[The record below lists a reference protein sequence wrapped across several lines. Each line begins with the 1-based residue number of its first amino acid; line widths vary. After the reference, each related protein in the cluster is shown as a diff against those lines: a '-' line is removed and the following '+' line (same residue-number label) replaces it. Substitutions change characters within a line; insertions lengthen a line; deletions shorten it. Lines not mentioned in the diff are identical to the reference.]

1 MKKQLFLIFLLI
13 FSPINIFA
21 EESGGIDEQ
30 RTKEVER
37 QSGIGFVD
45 VNETLISD
53 RNVLSNEDSSF
64 DELNNAKNG
73 TNEFAVLSDSPYI
86 RMIVF
91 TVKFIVSAYFLSRS
105 GLL

>member
-13 FSPINIFA
+13 FSPINIIA
-21 EESGGIDEQ
+21 EESGDIDEQ
-30 RTKEVER
+30 RTNEVEK
-37 QSGIGFVD
+37 QLGIGFVD
-45 VNETLISD
+45 VNETLIND

-73 TNEFAVLSDSPYI
+73 TNEFAVFSESPYI

-105 GLL
+105 ELL

>member
-1 MKKQLFLIFLLI
+1 MKKQLFLFFLLI
-13 FSPINIFA
+13 FSPIHIFA

-45 VNETLISD
+45 VNETLIND

-64 DELNNAKNG
+64 DELNDTTKG